1 MRFLLLL
8 IYKTFIQYLPSSDHR
23 GCFFRLIRKCRSKIG
38 GSCLDHTGQNI
49 NIERLADF
57 GTGKGIQLGDNSNL
71 GINCRVRGPLRIGD
85 NVMMGPDVE
94 ILTSSHRTD
103 NVDIPMIFQGYNPL
117 RGVTIGDDVWIGM
130 RTIIMPGVTIGNGC
144 IIGAGSIVTHNLP
157 DYSVAAGVPAKI
169 IKYRKSE

>member
-1 MRFLLLL
+1 MKIISLILYKLFL
-8 IYKTFIQYLPSSDHR
+8 QYLPSSDHR
-23 GCFFRLIRKCRSKIG
+23 GCFFGLIRKCRSIIG
-38 GSCLDHTGQNI
+38 GSCLDYTGQNI

-71 GINCRVRGPLRIGD
+71 GINCRVRGPLKIGD

-103 NVDIPMIFQGYNPL
+103 NVDIPTIFQGYNPIK
-117 RGVTIGDDVWIGM
+117 GVTIGDDVWIGM

-144 IIGAGSIVTHNLP
+144 IIGAGTIVTHNIP

-169 IKYRKSE
+169 IKKRKSE